1 MNLFFKDHFSLTA
14 VETEARADPRIQ
26 ALALDVFTKREIMNS
41 YLAQFVFGMIAVT
54 GYFLGHQSIVVIG
67 LLHCLVDQLVRHR
80 VRGLTRRLDRGEID
94 HKLLRQIETIFYA
107 VGFVWAMA
115 SWPLAESLDG
125 LRLILTVVSVAGLLV
140 MANTTCFAPGVFR
153 ASVIGF
159 AIGVAVAIPAIKD
172 IPWFLMGGA
181 TAAFLIVVQG
191 VGAGTARQLIHMLRM
206 QVERDEAIEGQNRTI
221 AALDSAR
228 WAATRL
234 AETDSLTGL
243 ANRFRFMTELDA
255 LIASGEP
262 FSLTLLDIDLFKN
275 INDTLGHNVG
285 DDVLRAVGCV
295 LATCDVRRCF
305 PARLGG
311 DEFAVIASC
320 DADQKSGGELIAW
333 VKQSIDQIRAT
344 NLEIPSIS
352 ITAGSAYFPKDA
364 GDRPDLLAAADM
376 AQREAKKA
384 RRGGHLDYSLDLMD
398 TFREETRI
406 AQTISQ
412 AIASRSLSLC
422 FQPRIKL
429 ATGRVEGAE
438 ALARFAAEGLARHS
452 MEEVF
457 EVAEKRGL
465 AAILDE
471 LVLDAYREA
480 LVTLRDEFSIALPTS
495 VNLSGAILKTPER
508 LLAKLNLLIAEGLS
522 PALIRVEITE
532 NAVYGRGQI
541 GVIELLDEIVKLGFS
556 LSLDDFGT
564 GGGTLRHLVNLPIS
578 EIKIDRSFVSGM
590 LTDRNK
596 HAIISGLIVTGEE
609 MGVDI
614 VAEGVE
620 TEEEASGL
628 RAMGAQFAQ
637 GYLWSRPLPL
647 SPFIDFVHLF
657 GAEGAP
663 GAAVT
668 MEVNGAR
675 RSRFWPSRARL
686 KQAGDEIS
694 SSCRP

>member
-1 MNLFFKDHFSLTA
+1 
-14 VETEARADPRIQ
+14 
-26 ALALDVFTKREIMNS
+26 
-41 YLAQFVFGMIAVT
+41 
-54 GYFLGHQSIVVIG
+54 
-67 LLHCLVDQLVRHR
+67 
-80 VRGLTRRLDRGEID
+80 
-94 HKLLRQIETIFYA
+94 
-107 VGFVWAMA
+107 
-115 SWPLAESLDG
+115 
-125 LRLILTVVSVAGLLV
+125 
-140 MANTTCFAPGVFR
+140 MANTTCFAPRVFR

-159 AIGVAVAIPAIKD
+159 ALGIAVAMPAITD
-172 IPWFLMGGA
+172 IPWYLMGGA
-181 TAAFLIVVQG
+181 TAAFLIVVKG

-206 QVERDEAIEGQNRTI
+206 QVERDKAIEGQNRTI
-221 AALDSAR
+221 AALDAAR
-228 WAATRL
+228 RAATHL

-255 LIASGEP
+255 LIARGER

-275 INDTLGHNVG
+275 INDALGHSVG
-285 DDVLRAVGCV
+285 DDVLKAVGGV
-295 LATCDVRRCF
+295 LAACDGDRCF

-311 DEFAVIASC
+311 DEFAIIASC
-320 DADQKSGGELIAW
+320 GAEQKGGADLIAW
-333 VKQSIDQIRAT
+333 VKQSIDEIRVT
-344 NLEIPSIS
+344 NLEIPTIS

-364 GDRPDLLAAADM
+364 VKRPDLLAAADM

-384 RRGGHLDYSLDLMD
+384 RRGGHLDYSLALMD
-398 TFREETRI
+398 TFREETCI

-412 AIASRSLSLC
+412 AIASRSLSLY
-422 FQPRIKL
+422 FQPRINL
-429 ATGRVEGAE
+429 ATGRMEGAE
-438 ALARFAAEGLARHS
+438 ALSRFQAEGLAGHS
-452 MEEVF
+452 MDEIF

-480 LVTLRDEFSIALPTS
+480 LVVLRDEFSLALPTS
-495 VNLSGAILKTPER
+495 VNLSGAILKAPER

-564 GGGTLRHLVNLPIS
+564 GGGALRHLVNLPIS

-596 HAIISGLIVTGEE
+596 RAIISGLIVTGEE
-609 MGVDI
+609 MGVDL

-620 TEEEASGL
+620 TETESSQL

-647 SPFIDFVHLF
+647 SQFVDFVRAF
-657 GAEGAP
+657 GA
-663 GAAVT
+663 
-668 MEVNGAR
+668 GAR
-675 RSRFWPSRARL
+675 PNSPVMTKSARPRRAGV
-686 KQAGDEIS
+686 QS
-694 SSCRP
+694 SERA